1 MWKAL
6 VVGLG
11 LCLAACG
18 GKTGNYKIDYAGPIA
33 IELVNQTP
41 RPIEEILIY
50 PRGATNRGT
59 SWGALTPGA
68 AMTIKIKEGSF
79 ELVALSAKRNLNAHT
94 RERPEATSLLEL
106 RQDLPSTP
114 RKIIF
119 HDEGAEPPG
128 VDKPGILGVTFQIG
142 KPMPEQQAGS
152 AEGSG
157 AGSDQPEAPAP

>member
-18 GKTGNYKIDYAGPIA
+18 GKTGNYKIDYAGPIG
-33 IELVNQTP
+33 IELVNQTS

-119 HDEGAEPPG
+119 HDEGSEPPG
-128 VDKPGILGVTFQIG
+128 VNKPGILGVVFQIG
-142 KPMPEQQAGS
+142 KPEPEKAAGSDEGS
-152 AEGSG
+152 AE
-157 AGSDQPEAPAP
+157 AQPEAPAP